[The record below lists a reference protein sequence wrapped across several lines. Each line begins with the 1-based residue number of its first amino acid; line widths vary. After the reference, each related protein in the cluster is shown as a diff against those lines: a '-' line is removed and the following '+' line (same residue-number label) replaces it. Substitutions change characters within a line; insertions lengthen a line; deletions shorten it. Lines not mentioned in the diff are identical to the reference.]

1 MDERKLSRFELQLTP
16 GEVVFREGEK
26 SNQMYYI
33 REGRIKISV
42 GKNGY
47 EKVLTVLKEGD
58 FFGETALIE
67 DTPRLGT
74 AIALEE
80 TELIIIDKE
89 SFEANL
95 TANPAIAHI
104 LKNVIQRLRDVL
116 TMYTSKEKENQS
128 NLTLIHH

>member
-1 MDERKLSRFELQLTP
+1 MEARKLSRFELQLAP

-26 SNQMYYI
+26 GNQMYYI

-42 GKNGY
+42 GKNGC

-58 FFGETALIE
+58 FFGETALID

-74 AIALEE
+74 ATALGE

-104 LKNVIQRLRDVL
+104 LKNLIQRLRDTL
-116 TMYTSKEKENQS
+116 TMYTSKENQS
-128 NLTLIHH
+128 NITLIHH